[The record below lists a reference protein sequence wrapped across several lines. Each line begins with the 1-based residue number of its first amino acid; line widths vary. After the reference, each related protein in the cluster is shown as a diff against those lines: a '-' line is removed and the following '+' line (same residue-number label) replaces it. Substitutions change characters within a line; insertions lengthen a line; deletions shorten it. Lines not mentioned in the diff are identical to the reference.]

1 MLIIDIL
8 EWVGSI
14 TGLVGSIMVA
24 SHTRA
29 SKYGWMLFLVS
40 SLSLSAFAI
49 VLGKYGLMVQ
59 QLGFA
64 AINVFGLVRAWLKA

>member
-8 EWVGSI
+8 EWTGSI
-14 TGLVGSIMVA
+14 TGLVGSVMVA
-24 SHTRA
+24 SHTRV

-64 AINVFGLVRAWLKA
+64 AINVFGLVRAWLKK